1 MEPNPFLIT
10 GYLSPDYFC
19 DREKETNMI
28 TEAVTNR
35 RHLTLFSPRRYG
47 KTALIKHV
55 FHLGE
60 KNKLFVPV
68 YTDIMATTS
77 LSEFVE
83 NFGKA
88 VLSAHAKNASVL
100 KKMMYSL
107 SSIRPKFSIDS
118 LTGEPSV
125 TLTIKSEKEATDSME
140 AIFNYLRNQKSG
152 FVISIDEFQQI
163 SYYPEKNIEALLR
176 SYIQLVENVCIIFSG
191 SRKHILAQMF
201 SMPDRPFYNST
212 QIMEIDRIPRES
224 YSEFISER
232 FLRGKRTISPD
243 ALELIFEISS
253 LKTFYVQY
261 FCNRL
266 YSSYK
271 KVDIHAVKD
280 VLYSIINE
288 NEPIYAGYLNLLTSQ
303 QFRVLRAVALN
314 NGIDAPT
321 SKEFIARYNLGAA
334 SSASQSVK
342 SLEDKEFISYI
353 DGRYRINDAF
363 FMQWLNH
370 KSL

>member
-1 MEPNPFLIT
+1 MESNPFLIT
-10 GYLSPDYFC
+10 GYLSPEYFC
-19 DREKETNMI
+19 DRDKETQII

-60 KNKLFVPV
+60 KKKLFVPV
-68 YTDIMATTS
+68 YTDIMATTN

-88 VLSAHAKNASVL
+88 VLSAHAKNTSVL
-100 KKMMYSL
+100 KKMMNSL
-107 SSIRPKFSIDS
+107 ASIRPKFTIDS
-118 LTGEPSV
+118 LTGEPAV
-125 TLTIKSEKEATDSME
+125 ILTVNNEKEAVDSME
-140 AIFNYLRNQKSG
+140 AIFNYLRNQKSS
-152 FVISIDEFQQI
+152 FVVSIDEFQQV

-176 SYIQLVENVCIIFSG
+176 SYVQLVENICIIFSG
-191 SRKHILAQMF
+191 SRKHILTQMF

-212 QIMEIDRIPRES
+212 QIMEIERIPHDS
-224 YSEFISER
+224 YSSFILER
-232 FLRGKRTISPD
+232 FSVGKRIISPD
-243 ALELIFEISS
+243 ALEMIFEITS

-261 FCNRL
+261 LCNRL
-266 YSSYK
+266 YSSFK
-271 KVDIHAVKD
+271 KVDTHEVKEMIFR
-280 VLYSIINE
+280 IINE

-303 QFRVLRAVALN
+303 QFRVLRAIAQN
-314 NGIDAPT
+314 NGIEAPT
-321 SKEFIARYNLGAA
+321 SKEFISGYGLGAS

-342 SLEDKEFISYI
+342 SLEDKEFISYY
-353 DGRYRINDAF
+353 DEKYRVNDAF
-363 FMQWLNH
+363 FTQWLIH